1 MRLLVRATV
10 GVGVGVALVRSA
22 YMASFSMDRCPDSL
36 SVQKCSFLLF
46 VDCERLTMRIYP
58 GSSAKRV
65 RAAPAFMFGQ
75 PCRFPNEVAFGTAMI
90 PAATT
95 LR

>member
-1 MRLLVRATV
+1 
-10 GVGVGVALVRSA
+10 
-22 YMASFSMDRCPDSL
+22 MASFSMDRCLDSL
-36 SVQKCSFLLF
+36 SVQKCFFLLF

-65 RAAPAFMFGQ
+65 RAAPVFVCGQ
-75 PCRFPNEVAFGTAMI
+75 PYRLENGVAFGECLEPL

-95 LR
+95 FR